1 MQDFFRANK
10 GYKRGQP
17 IIAKNSGVF
26 AKADPVG
33 INSDG
38 FLETV
43 SAGQKI
49 IGYAIEDKTCTA
61 DNQTVAKYKPEYVYA
76 DGVEMIYNANADFS
90 DAYLAGEQY
99 KDFGTVTSGAFQLAR
114 ANITGGQM
122 KVIGFDPFGE
132 SDNDLVICV
141 ASEKVLDAY
150 PVA

>member
-1 MQDFFRANK
+1 MQDFFRANN

-17 IIAKNSGVF
+17 FIGKNSGVF

-33 INSDG
+33 VNSDG

-49 IGYAIEDKTCTA
+49 LGYANENKTCTS
-61 DNQTVAKYKPEYVYA
+61 DNQTVAKYKPEYVLA
-76 DGVEMIYNANADFS
+76 DGHEMIFNADADWS

-99 KDFGTVTSGAFQLAR
+99 KDFGTVTSGAFQIAR
-114 ANITGGQM
+114 ANITGGQV
-122 KVIGFDPFGE
+122 KVIGYDPFGE

-141 ASEKVLDAY
+141 ASEKFLDAY
-150 PVA
+150 AQA